1 MTRQGGSKRSGS
13 HSRSRHLCG
22 YSQARKRRH
31 QELYAAFRTKFVFSV
46 GSIYA
51 AVLAYAAYVVRQPY
65 DAYPSAVARAAR
77 ISPVIMVP
85 IVALIIY
92 RSVGALFGAMM
103 RHTDKRIDKVNERSE
118 KIVQG
123 LKDDMKFDR
132 TEKLLRKYDR
142 EWMNVSIGGA
152 GKGSNGSPSDSGS
165 DRSDEIPAADY
176 NNKAAMT
183 TPVDARTRTPSRGKN
198 SNGPPMS
205 LSKKLMMS
213 TVGGASIKLS
223 GALAQLWTLTA
234 DTVIGDDPV
243 LLRSLKNA
251 EVHAQ
256 SLTEENSRLREK
268 LERYENE
275 YGIIYDM
282 NDGGSGES
290 DEEEVG
296 GRGGDAHA
304 EHGEVG
310 LRSRDDDVLE
320 VMDAVGRPAKDSL
333 GSEEETGSDEEVVE
347 MVVTHGGGGGGG
359 GDGETDP
366 YLLAGNGPAVD
377 GQEPQQDERG
387 ETGDEAELE
396 PEPVPAPRR
405 SRRTRRA

>member
-1 MTRQGGSKRSGS
+1 MTKNRPSDVPEAAGGRVA
-13 HSRSRHLCG
+13 HSRPRRPFQCA
-22 YSQARKRRH
+22 QARKRRYEER
-31 QELYAAFRTKFVFSV
+31 QAAFRTKFVFSV

-51 AVLAYAAYVVRQPY
+51 IVLAYAAYVVQQPY
-65 DAYPSAVARAAR
+65 DAYPSALARAAR
-77 ISPVIMVP
+77 ISPVFIVP
-85 IVALIIY
+85 VVAAVIY
-92 RSVGALFGAMM
+92 RSVRALFGAMM
-103 RHTDKRIDKVNERSE
+103 RHTDKRINKVNERSE

-142 EWMNVSIGGA
+142 EWMNVSNGGT
-152 GKGSNGSPSDSGS
+152 GKGSNGSLSDAGS
-165 DRSDEIPAADY
+165 DRSDEIPAAEY

-183 TPVDARTRTPSRGKN
+183 TPVNAGMGAKRGDK

-251 EVHAQ
+251 EIHAQ
-256 SLTEENSRLREK
+256 TLTEENSRLREK

-282 NDGGSGES
+282 N
-290 DEEEVG
+290 V
-296 GRGGDAHA
+296 GRGGESEEDD
-304 EHGEVG
+304 
-310 LRSRDDDVLE
+310 RRDDARADERDGGRDGLGDGGGDVHDLLAAE
-320 VMDAVGRPAKDSL
+320 DCT
-333 GSEEETGSDEEVVE
+333 GSEEDDGTDEEEVVE
-347 MVVTHGGGGGGG
+347 MVVTHE
-359 GDGETDP
+359 DDVDADP
-366 YLLAGNGPAVD
+366 YLLAGNGPD
-377 GQEPQQDERG
+377 SDDQDPQQDGRDES
-387 ETGDEAELE
+387 GDEAELEPE

-405 SRRTRRA
+405 SRRARRRA

>member
-1 MTRQGGSKRSGS
+1 M
-13 HSRSRHLCG
+13 
-22 YSQARKRRH
+22 
-31 QELYAAFRTKFVFSV
+31 
-46 GSIYA
+46 
-51 AVLAYAAYVVRQPY
+51 
-65 DAYPSAVARAAR
+65 
-77 ISPVIMVP
+77 
-85 IVALIIY
+85 
-92 RSVGALFGAMM
+92 
-103 RHTDKRIDKVNERSE
+103 
-118 KIVQG
+118 
-123 LKDDMKFDR
+123 
-132 TEKLLRKYDR
+132 
-142 EWMNVSIGGA
+142 
-152 GKGSNGSPSDSGS
+152 
-165 DRSDEIPAADY
+165 
-176 NNKAAMT
+176 
-183 TPVDARTRTPSRGKN
+183 
-198 SNGPPMS
+198 
-205 LSKKLMMS
+205 
-213 TVGGASIKLS
+213 
-223 GALAQLWTLTA
+223 WTLTA

-359 GDGETDP
+359 DGETDP